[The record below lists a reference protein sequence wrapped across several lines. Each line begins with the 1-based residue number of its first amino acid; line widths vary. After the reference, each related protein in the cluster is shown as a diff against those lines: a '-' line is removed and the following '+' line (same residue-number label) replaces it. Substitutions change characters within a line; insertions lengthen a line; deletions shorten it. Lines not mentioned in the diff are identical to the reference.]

1 MSDVRLACESC
12 GAPLGHSH
20 RRACPH
26 PGTVLSTQAVGSDGG
41 SEGAEAPEDRS
52 IRNQVI
58 GYLKGRAMAIEEEAA
73 NAPQESLDGIRARIG
88 VYRIAAHHL
97 EEEG

>member
-1 MSDVRLACESC
+1 MSDVRLVCESC

-26 PGTVLSTQAVGSDGG
+26 PGTVLTNQAVGSDGG
-41 SEGAEAPEDRS
+41 SEAPKDRS

-58 GYLKGRAMAIEEEAA
+58 GYLKGRAVASEEEAA
-73 NAPQESLDGIRARIG
+73 NAPQEALDGIRARVG
-88 VYRIAAHHL
+88 AYRNAAHYL
-97 EEEG
+97 EQEG